1 MMNSQVKF
9 NFIELGL
16 SPIILDDNL
25 LEEVLDITRKY
36 IQLCNLDKIPCV
48 SYWNPQRND

>member
-1 MMNSQVKF
+1 MMNSRVKF
-9 NFIELGL
+9 NFIEFGL

-36 IQLCNLDKIPCV
+36 IKRCNQEKIPCF
-48 SYWNPQRND
+48 SYWNPQRHN